1 MEDRSIVPVG
11 ACRIRNREPR
21 IALLLAIVCACGAAL
36 AQIPA
41 APQPQRAAAQA
52 PLQDA
57 KKLIDGG
64 KFQEA
69 AGLLKGYLQTE
80 HGSAAAHEMLAY
92 SELRMDDAKDS
103 LQQYTLAAATAHP
116 SAVDLQN
123 VAEDYVLLGDM
134 TDAEHWAVVS
144 VQTNNRDP
152 DGWYV
157 LGRIRFTL
165 QRFQEAAKCF
175 QSSLAFLA
183 RSVKAENNLGLSY
196 EGLNRTEDAIAAYRQ
211 AIAWQQDESH
221 NWSGM

>member
-11 ACRIRNREPR
+11 AGRIRNREPR

-41 APQPQRAAAQA
+41 APQPQGSAAQA

-80 HGSAAAHEMLAY
+80 RGSAAAHEMLAY

-103 LQQYTLAAATAHP
+103 LQQYTLAAAIAHP